1 MGLNATF
8 EDGHVNLPVRISLH
22 LDNKKQLL
30 PLFNLKS
37 LVAITVIAGSSDTVG
52 VELQV

>member
-8 EDGHVNLPVRISLH
+8 EDGRVNLSVRISLH

-30 PLFNLKS
+30 PLFT
-37 LVAITVIAGSSDTVG
+37 VAITVRAGSSDTAG
-52 VELQV
+52 VERQV